1 MRFSTTRS
9 QPIPTPIAV
18 PELSCEHSNHQPDQA
33 PNKNRNQEVEE
44 PGRQLGCRIGLPGFR
59 VGALQ
64 RYDTGRRST
73 EVRA

>member
-18 PELSCEHSNHQPDQA
+18 PELRVSTAIINPIRPQT
-33 PNKNRNQEVEE
+33 
-44 PGRQLGCRIGLPGFR
+44 RIGTRKLKNPDASSAAASVFQGFR